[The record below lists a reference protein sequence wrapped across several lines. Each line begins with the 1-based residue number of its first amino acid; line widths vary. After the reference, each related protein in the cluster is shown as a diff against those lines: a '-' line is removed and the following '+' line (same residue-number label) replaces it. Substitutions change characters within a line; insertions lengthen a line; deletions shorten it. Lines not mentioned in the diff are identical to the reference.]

1 MTVRRGRPPT
11 GRSQVV
17 GPDDPVQ
24 RDPAADPE
32 QVARLIL
39 LRQLEIRPRT
49 RAQLAS
55 TLADRGVPDDAAVRV
70 LDRFEEVGL
79 IDDET
84 FARLWVESR
93 QAGRLLA
100 RRALRE
106 ELRQRGVASETVD
119 SAMQHVS
126 DDQEREAARALVRLR
141 ARGMAGLPRPV
152 QVRRLAGALAR
163 KGYPAGLSHAVIRD
177 VLGDLALDDDP
188 PGDPDPGADRSDQG
202 TR

>member
-1 MTVRRGRPPT
+1 MA
-11 GRSQVV
+11 
-17 GPDDPVQ
+17 GPDDPVRQ
-24 RDPAADPE
+24 DCAADPE
-32 QVARLIL
+32 HVARLIL
-39 LRQLEIRPRT
+39 LRQLEIGPRT

-84 FARLWVESR
+84 FARLWVQSR

-100 RRALRE
+100 RRALRQ
-106 ELRQRGVASETVD
+106 ELRQRGVAAETVD
-119 SAMQHVS
+119 SAIQDVS
-126 DDQEREAARALVRLR
+126 EDQEREAARALVRRR
-141 ARGMAGLPRPV
+141 ARGMAALPRHV

-177 VLGDLALDDDP
+177 VLGDLAQDDDP
-188 PGDPDPGADRSDQG
+188 SGDPDSGLDESDQG
-202 TR
+202 TGWQ

>member
-1 MTVRRGRPPT
+1 M
-11 GRSQVV
+11 V

>member
-1 MTVRRGRPPT
+1 MA
-11 GRSQVV
+11 
-17 GPDDPVQ
+17 GPDDPVRQ
-24 RDPAADPE
+24 DPAADPE

-39 LRQLEIRPRT
+39 LRQLEVGPRT

-55 TLADRGVPDDAAVRV
+55 TLAARGVPDDAAVRV

-100 RRALRE
+100 RRALRQ
-106 ELRQRGVASETVD
+106 ELRQRGVAAETVD
-119 SAMQHVS
+119 SALQDVS
-126 DDQEREAARALVRLR
+126 DDQEREAARALVRRR
-141 ARGMAGLPRPV
+141 ARGMAALPRPV

-177 VLGDLALDDDP
+177 VLDDLAQDDDP
-188 PGDPDPGADRSDQG
+188 AGDPAESSDQG
-202 TR
+202 TGWR